1 MAVDEFSDYP
11 DTGASGSQEYTSSED
26 PSIDFTSQNPRTDY
40 EPPQPDVDY
49 GVGATG
55 NVSTS
60 GRTNSGG
67 GTGAPFIHPFKLEK
81 FTNPDNNSTKVRI
94 YEGDVYAKIDTFQL
108 DLISLTTS
116 VQSYSTADPP
126 AGPLTKEAS
135 LGNHSI
141 TFSNVTA
148 QMPQHQHD
156 VDGGTVYIPQHKH
169 LARDSSEDGLVMPN
183 HKHSAE
189 TSGDSAMK
197 AEAGNT
203 QEETDAA
210 GAHSHGAGNYAMPDH
225 SHNQGGTAA
234 AKTGTAITEGDTGS
248 GTDHTHSVSGLT
260 ATVAE
265 HSHSSQGTVSG
276 TDQKLTIKQ
285 HTHLPRNGSEDGL
298 VMPDHIHAS
307 DDLTAQAKEGS
318 SITEGTT
325 IQTTN
330 TSHTHSSG
338 TLGAPM
344 GDHYHT
350 SGGTGAG
357 SNEQLKF
364 RQHTHSLPDTT
375 GGPTSGTG
383 GSSGG
388 SYGGSDSSH
397 THDLGGS
404 TGNVDN
410 FNSTPPSPEDIT
422 GNTGGIPHSLPSQ
435 AVEGSTGAEG
445 SHSHNYNKDDHS
457 HSVTGNTDQVTN
469 YDSNKKI
476 TGNTGNIVGFEGSE
490 NPEEVQGNTGGIVGT
505 PPSGSIDG
513 TLANESSH
521 THKYNK
527 DDHSHTLEGQTGGL
541 YTSAQIIG
549 TSSTESAHKHT
560 FTKDNHEHSISGD
573 TTEVKDYNTD
583 SEKRVTGETGSVKD
597 YSTEAN
603 KKCTGTTGDV
613 RDGTSSTLPSFN
625 ISVSGSSSSS
635 GLDHSHNIPAL
646 ESASTT
652 HKFVAVKGQ
661 EAAPAA
667 PEETNFA
674 ATFNKNIKFEDGTD
688 TIFSYHESSHS
699 SGDFY
704 VKWEITID
712 ADAKI
717 VNNGIV
723 GSIERVA
730 VGAGAPAD
738 VPFGALTQNGNKELV
753 REVAKR
759 KGTFHQKIGSVTAT
773 TVDQVQFS
781 NINWSMTALPEVS

>member
-11 DTGASGSQEYTSSED
+11 DTGASGSQEYTSPQD
-26 PSIDFTSQNPRTDY
+26 PSIEFTSKNPRGDY
-40 EPPQPDVDY
+40 DPPQPNADY

-67 GTGAPFIHPFKLEK
+67 GLVAPFVHPFKLER
-81 FTNPDNNSTKVRI
+81 FTNPDDNSTKVRV

-108 DLISLTTS
+108 AIITITT
-116 VQSYSTADPP
+116 
-126 AGPLTKEAS
+126 GAS
-135 LGNHSI
+135 H
-141 TFSNVTA
+141 T
-148 QMPQHQHD
+148 
-156 VDGGTVYIPQHKH
+156 
-169 LARDSSEDGLVMPN
+169 
-183 HKHSAE
+183 HSAG
-189 TSGDSAMK
+189 S
-197 AEAGNT
+197 
-203 QEETDAA
+203 
-210 GAHSHGAGNYAMPDH
+210 YAMPDH

-350 SGGTGAG
+350 SGGSGVG
-357 SNEQLKF
+357 SGQQLKF
-364 RQHTHSLPDTT
+364 RQHTHSLPNTT
-375 GGPTSGTG
+375 GGPTSGSG

-388 SYGGSDSSH
+388 SYGGADSSH

-404 TGNVDN
+404 TGNVDG
-410 FNSTPPSPEDIT
+410 FGGTPPAPEDIT

-435 AVEGSTGAEG
+435 AVEGSTGAED

-541 YTSAQIIG
+541 YSSAGIINTSG
-549 TSSTESAHKHT
+549 TNSNSAAT
-560 FTKDNHEHSISGD
+560 
-573 TTEVKDYNTD
+573 
-583 SEKRVTGETGSVKD
+583 
-597 YSTEAN
+597 
-603 KKCTGTTGDV
+603 
-613 RDGTSSTLPSFN
+613 
-625 ISVSGSSSSS
+625 
-635 GLDHSHNIPAL
+635 HNIVVIAGQDQPDPVNPI
-646 ESASTT
+646 STT
-652 HKFVAVKGQ
+652 WTTAFNKFVLLD
-661 EAAPAA
+661 
-667 PEETNFA
+667 
-674 ATFNKNIKFEDGTD
+674 DGSNSL
-688 TIFSYHESSHS
+688 FKYHESSHAD
-699 SGDFY
+699 GDFY
-704 VKWEITID
+704 VKWVITID
-712 ADAKI
+712 GDAK
-717 VNNGIV
+717 VQTVV
-723 GSIERVA
+723 GSIHRVA
-730 VGAGAPAD
+730 VGAARPD
-738 VPFGALTQNGNKELV
+738 DNPFGDLTQSNTGVLTRAQNT
-753 REVAKR
+753 
-759 KGTFHQKIGSVTAT
+759 GTFYQKIG
-773 TVDQVQFS
+773 TVNGGIVQQKQFS
-781 NINWSMTALPEVS
+781 NINWSMTVLPTVS